1 MKWKERKNQET
12 KVFPTRVGPCALR
25 FAAPQLPTKT
35 RLPIGRWRWRRRR
48 RRKRWRGSRR
58 RDLKED
64 EKEQEEEEEEGP
76 EWRGTEPG
84 VVSPFEKEKG
94 KKKDER
100 SSGRGADVL
109 GLFLFFFWFIS
120 NYKPEFHFHSSLLVE
135 DNFIHMLDV
144 GGVSSFHF
152 YRGWLSI
159 LSISIKVESKLIP
172 YHIIKVSVQLLVQ
185 SNSVKS
191 IRIRSNLVKIS
202 QLQSKTQLSPKP
214 Y

>member
-1 MKWKERKNQET
+1 MKGEKKSRNEGFSHARRPMCVALCSSPVTHENSASYWALEVEEEEEEETMKRKQKERPKRRRKRT
-12 KVFPTRVGPCALR
+12 
-25 FAAPQLPTKT
+25 
-35 RLPIGRWRWRRRR
+35 RRRR
-48 RRKRWRGSRR
+48 RRSRMKRNRTGCGLSVW
-58 RDLKED
+58 
-64 EKEQEEEEEEGP
+64 
-76 EWRGTEPG
+76 
-84 VVSPFEKEKG
+84 KG
-94 KKKDER
+94 KREKKRRKVVR
-100 SSGRGADVL
+100 SWRRCFGTFSL
-109 GLFLFFFWFIS
+109 FFWFIS